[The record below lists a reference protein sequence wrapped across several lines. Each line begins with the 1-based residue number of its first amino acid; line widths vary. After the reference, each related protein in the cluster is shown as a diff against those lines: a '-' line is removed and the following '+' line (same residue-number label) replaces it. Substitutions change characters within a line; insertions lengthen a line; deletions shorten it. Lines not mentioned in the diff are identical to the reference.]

1 MLPISKPSEDNTP
14 TTAIVAV
21 SHNVI
26 AEKLPRLV
34 LPRAMALRAQR
45 YRHTALYSLWLRTRK
60 SSKVSI
66 FPLDPW
72 AGSLSIGQKLVE
84 GILRVG
90 KEEWS
95 FSDTPW
101 QEPRENPLPVAVHR
115 FAWLRDLH
123 TLGGNQA
130 RAKARNLVVSWI
142 KTHKDL
148 SHPAWTPEITAMRMV
163 QWFSHYSFFG
173 ASSDRTV
180 RLLLE
185 RALTVHLHIL
195 RHQYTALPD
204 DERRFV
210 VLKGI
215 LYGYA
220 CLEDFRGGFVASLPL
235 LEELI
240 ATQIADDGSHKS
252 NVPALHIR
260 VLRDLLDTR
269 ALCHGQGI
277 GVPLFLQQTI
287 EKMVDVL
294 RFIRLGNGMMPQFHS
309 SGFER
314 RELLDTILSIADSK
328 AYIQGRRQALGIQ
341 KMQAGITTV
350 LLDTAATQHY
360 ASIPLCESTLAFEM
374 TVGKEKI
381 ITSCGVSPLLNADW
395 QQALQ
400 QSAAHSGVTLN
411 NTGTGTPPSV
421 TINRDAL
428 APNAHLEASHDGY
441 ARRVGIVHTRKI
453 MMTDNGEH
461 ITGED
466 ILEGQGHQEVTL
478 RFHLH
483 PNIRAVYEQGKNKVY
498 LDLPS
503 RDLWTFQAFSGTI
516 TLAESVYF
524 CHSGAR
530 LDTKQIVVQ
539 GKTSEVKTVFKWVLQ
554 KA

>member
-1 MLPISKPSEDNTP
+1 MLPISKPSEDDTQ
-14 TTAIVAV
+14 TTAIANL
-21 SHNVI
+21 SNNVI

-34 LPRAMALRAQR
+34 LPRAMAFKAQR
-45 YRHTALYSLWLRTRK
+45 YRHTAVYSLWLRTRK

-72 AGSLSIGQKLVE
+72 AGSLIIGQKLIE
-84 GILRVG
+84 GVLRVG
-90 KEEWS
+90 KEEWA
-95 FSDTPW
+95 FSDAPW
-101 QEPRENPLPVAVHR
+101 QEPRENPLPVTVHR

-173 ASSDRTV
+173 ASSDKIV
-180 RLLLE
+180 RSLLE
-185 RALTVHLHIL
+185 RSLTNHLHML
-195 RHQYTALPD
+195 RHHYAALPD

-220 CLEDFRGGFVASLPL
+220 CLEDFRGGFAASLPL
-235 LEELI
+235 LHDLI
-240 ATQIADDGSHKS
+240 TAQIDDDGSHKS
-252 NVPALHIR
+252 NVAALHIR
-260 VLRDLLDTR
+260 VLRDLLDIR

-277 GVPLFLQQTI
+277 TMPAFLQQTI
-287 EKMVDVL
+287 EKMVDVV
-294 RFIRLGNGMMPQFHS
+294 RFIRLGNGMMPQFHG

-314 RELLDTILSIADSK
+314 RELLDTLLNIADSK

-350 LLDTAATQHY
+350 LLDTTAQQQY
-360 ASIPLCESTLAFEM
+360 ASMPLCESTLAFEM

-381 ITSCGVSPLLNADW
+381 ITSCGVSPFLNTAW
-395 QQALQ
+395 QTALQ
-400 QSAAHSGVTLN
+400 QSVAHSGLTLN
-411 NTGTGTPPSV
+411 NRGAGVSPSV
-421 TINRDAL
+421 TVNRDSL

-441 ARRVGIVHTRKI
+441 ARRFGIVHTRKI

-466 ILEGQGHQEVTL
+466 LLEGQGHQEVTL

-539 GKTSEVKTVFKWVLQ
+539 GKTNEVKTVFKWVLQ

>member
-1 MLPISKPSEDNTP
+1 MG
-14 TTAIVAV
+14 VG
-21 SHNVI
+21 
-26 AEKLPRLV
+26 KLPRLV
-34 LPRAMALRAQR
+34 LPRAMALKAQR
-45 YRHTALYSLWLRTRK
+45 YRHTALYSLWLSTRR
-60 SSKVSI
+60 SSKITI

-72 AGSLSIGQKLVE
+72 AGSLTIGQKLVE
-84 GILRVG
+84 GTLRMG
-90 KEEWS
+90 KEEWA

-101 QEPRENPLPVAVHR
+101 QEPRDIPLPVAVHR

-142 KTHKDL
+142 KTYKDL
-148 SHPAWTPEITAMRMV
+148 SHPAWTADITAMRMV

-173 ASSDRTV
+173 ASSDKIV
-180 RLLLE
+180 RSLLE
-185 RALTVHLHIL
+185 RSLTNHLHIL
-195 RHQYTALPD
+195 RHHYAALPD

-235 LEELI
+235 LEDLI

-252 NVPALHIR
+252 NVAALHIR
-260 VLRDLLDTR
+260 VLRDLLDIR
-269 ALCHGQGI
+269 ALCFGQGI
-277 GVPLFLQQTI
+277 SVPLFLQQTI
-287 EKMVDVL
+287 EKMVDVV
-294 RFIRLGNGMMPQFHS
+294 RFIRLGNGMMPQFHG

-314 RELLDTILSIADSK
+314 RELLDTLLSIADSK

-341 KMQAGITTV
+341 KMHAGLTTV
-350 LLDTAATQHY
+350 LLDTVTTQAHT
-360 ASIPLCESTLAFEM
+360 SMPLCESTFAFEM

-381 ITSCGVSPLLNADW
+381 ITSCGVSPQLNAAW
-395 QQALQ
+395 QEALH
-400 QSAAHSGVTLN
+400 QSVAHSGLTLN
-411 NTGTGTPPSV
+411 NTGTVPPPSV
-421 TINRDAL
+421 TVNRDSL

-441 ARRVGIVHTRKI
+441 ARRFGIVHTRKI

-466 ILEGQGHQEVTL
+466 LLEGQGHQEVTL

-530 LDTKQIVVQ
+530 LDTKQILVQ
-539 GKTSEVKTVFKWVLQ
+539 GKTNEVKTVFKWVLQ